1 MNSIV
6 KTVRQSLL
14 ISSLLIVSAPTYAAV
29 DMFLQ
34 IEGVNGESKD
44 SEYTGSMDILAWS
57 EGLAI
62 PVTYDTGGGGSV
74 GKANAQSISITK
86 FIDSASPELRFN
98 LVRGELMPT
107 ASIIV
112 RKSTAA
118 DSYEMFRIDLTDVRL
133 DSVSASAASG
143 DDRPTENISLFF
155 TKIRWIYTPVDQT
168 GKPGSKIIRGW
179 DFSKNAA
186 F

>member
-1 MNSIV
+1 MNTIA
-6 KTVRQSLL
+6 KTLRQLL
-14 ISSLLIVSAPTYAAV
+14 LVSCLLPIATASQAAV
-29 DMFLQ
+29 DMFLI

-44 SEYTGSMDILAWS
+44 SEYPDSIDILAWS
-57 EGLAI
+57 EGLSI
-62 PVTYDTGGGGSV
+62 PVTFDTGGGGST
-74 GKANAQSISITK
+74 GKASAQSINITK
-86 FIDSASPELRFN
+86 FIDSASPDLRFN
-98 LVRGELMPT
+98 LVRGEVMPS

-112 RKSTAA
+112 RQSSAVE
-118 DSYEMFRIDLTDVRL
+118 SYELFRIDLTEVRL

-143 DDRPTENISLFF
+143 GDRPTENISLFF